1 MAELNA
7 LNATAGN
14 LEKRLQG
21 LSVARLAGGTLIR
34 DLQSVANPK
43 FQWDEGLRQTDM
55 FVKNLHRG
63 KMEIQGITDFMEKYK
78 NQSRD
83 IADNQT
89 RLANAV
95 SRTGAGGQTQV
106 YLPSVSDVKNS
117 TMALE
122 AHNRQIGIQNEM
134 LKVASTQIQNW
145 GKNMQWAGRQLMV
158 GFTIPFAAAA
168 AAAGVFAFT
177 VDKEITRITKVY
189 DGAKEEVKGLAMSTS
204 AFVTQTMGAT
214 TRSTLDVMAQLAAVG
229 QKGQELREG
238 AIQVQRLATLGEM
251 DSETSLKSYIAMQAT
266 FKMSVEETA
275 DAINYMNS
283 VENATSLQMED
294 FAEAIPRA
302 AAPIA
307 SLKGNIQDLGTIMVA
322 LKERGVDAA
331 EGANAI
337 KTLMNRLINPAE
349 QTKEAFKSLTGK
361 DLPEFIKETKGELM
375 PTMMALADVIKS
387 GNLDLLE
394 QQQLIGRLG
403 GAYQV
408 TRLTAI
414 LDGLA
419 TKGGQVEK
427 AMQIAGQGESKWAA
441 AAAQE
446 LEVQTSSISKKFTI
460 AVESFKMQLQ
470 GFGEVALKMATFI
483 IDKVG
488 GIMTALNALP
498 EWAKGIMIFGGSML
512 AIAGPIAMLVGIFGN
527 FIGTIGRG
535 IAGLNG
541 MRSKYQSL
549 TIEQKAAAIAA
560 GDLKTKFMSESDSVQ
575 ILVFQLEKLQKAYL
589 ETAQAS
595 AMTGAAMVKNQQAG
609 VLTSNMNKALEN
621 EKAEAAR
628 LAAMM
633 AQQQE
638 FVSKNKGVPS
648 KNEIAEAERMAYLEQ
663 ARRDIVNNPRY
674 TDQKRGAIFDPEMR
688 KEYERLG
695 KEMATADGLL
705 ATAQKNRQV
714 EYQTQQD
721 KLTQQI
727 KDQETKLTG
736 AIQHRTEATK
746 KAIALEREM
755 ILTGLKEQAAHAASL
770 ASASS
775 GKMTLPNVVNVGN
788 TSLQQYRG
796 SWIHNTGPKAGQM
809 ADKEELA
816 ALNQG
821 FSTVAAKTDQVADN
835 MQKSSIMAKAFSQ
848 ESLLIVSVLSSIGAS
863 VAGTNSALASW
874 LNYLALT
881 AGALSLI
888 APYFGQISDWVKN
901 RDFVQ
906 NMLGGPDGGK
916 SKMAKFGTDFKEKMS
931 DLGKGL
937 ASALFN
943 PWTAAIAGVGLAAF
957 AWYKIEKLEDERQ
970 LEHMRALS
978 STTEGWMKTLGQAQ
992 IKWGQMKDASGQVK
1006 DDMQAM
1012 VQKVRQ
1018 DNPALVTEVN
1028 RSSGA
1033 WLDQLLRSQV
1043 YRLQGQGLGEE
1054 DIMKSMRTL
1063 LMAAGKTREDID
1075 KILGNIRVTFDFK
1088 SPASDLDVFLKDA
1101 RDKMYAAG
1109 IFRGEFQGKEGVLD
1123 PGFKPTGQG
1132 SARLDQLAS
1141 DVMGKMVGMD
1151 DTMQKAVAEQ
1161 LAKQLSS
1168 AMEMGFR
1175 DLKNKYGDKLKGT
1188 WQESADAI
1196 LEFSPDSGYFP
1207 KQKEGRNGQPSPIT
1221 PVQRDLALQLNSNR
1235 DLALKLAKALNIPDD
1250 VAKKFKSFNDI
1261 LPSIGNSTRSAT
1273 EVQKQYN
1280 DAVSNAEKL
1289 GGKLTKEQKAQLAAV
1304 YASARGLDAAKLAA
1318 NGYAAAVDKT
1328 SDSIRENNRGIQ
1340 LLISNLNDV
1349 RNAHGDYA
1357 GIVSGSG
1364 SFWGNTADSESGFGG
1379 LSGSPEQQGSMLN
1392 DAMRSSYSNTMNVAF
1407 DLASMQAERQYQ
1419 SRMDGIT
1426 NYYQGIKDRLQNES
1440 KQLDNAWKDRMQSF
1454 DDSWKDRVDAT
1465 RQSFED
1471 RRDAIDSE
1479 IEAIQ
1484 DQQDANKELDD
1495 QRQRMFEAEERRM
1508 ERLTELANAN
1518 IKYTRALASG
1528 NLDEAAMIMNNT
1540 ERLQSAW
1547 GSQDAKLASDDK
1559 SRTRDKADKERIDAL
1574 NKKKDSLKDEE
1585 EAVLNSLDKQQEMEK
1600 RALEQQKENEKERL
1614 QNRIDGLA
1622 KEQSAV
1628 EQSERRKQELDK
1640 KTLEIQLAT
1649 LKAFVPMNEAQ
1660 LWEHIGRVQG
1670 AYGQHGIQLQFKGT
1684 QWGQIVGSALFNN
1697 VEAAR
1702 VQLSNNSAWQQSGA
1716 AIGDAI
1722 SKGAFGLSLGD
1733 FFNMIISGTPP
1744 AGWKPP
1750 GANTSYIPQQY
1761 TTGGPNKFY
1770 HTGGHI
1776 GYDMGGRNAIGGN
1789 LRSDEIPI
1797 VAQQG
1802 EFMLS
1807 KAATDRLG
1815 PQTLRD
1821 LNAGKIGMGG
1831 ADLGLAAI
1839 GAGIGVSLM
1848 RAMMNAVFLGSQ
1860 KQQTEGSVMGVA
1872 KPGVY
1877 GNVKLDGDQLRNA
1890 SIIAGVGKSMG
1901 ASTRDIVI
1909 SLMTAMQESTL
1920 RNLNYGDRD
1929 SLGLFQQRPSMG
1941 WGTPAQVTNPEYAAR
1956 KFFEG
1961 LLRVENRGSM
1971 PLTLAAQAV
1980 QRSAFPYAY
1989 ANWQSMAEALVGSMG
2004 SDPNQLAGFGMF
2016 SRMLAERG
2024 AAGAAGTG
2032 KYARPSSGPVTS
2044 EFGPRWG
2051 AHHDGIDIGS
2061 PSGSSIVATDTGRVI
2076 SAGWNNGG
2084 FGNWTLIDHGSGL
2097 ISGYAHQSRVAV
2109 SGGQQVQR
2117 GQTIGYVGSTGYS
2130 TGPHLHFQMGGG
2142 PGRFQ
2147 NPRNWIP
2154 SLDVGANI
2162 KYDNVLANLHK
2173 DETVLTAPLSE
2184 ALKRGIRQLD
2194 SGVNNAYYV
2203 DVKIDGTNIPAPE
2216 LKRMMA
2222 EVIEEKKLKDLRKTG
2237 KVR

>member
-14 LEKRLQG
+14 LEKRLQA
-21 LSVARLAGGTLIR
+21 LNVSRLAGGTLIR
-34 DLQSVANPK
+34 DLQSVAAPK
-43 FQWDEGLRQTDM
+43 FQWDEGLRQTDL

-63 KMEIQGITDFMEKYK
+63 KMEIQGITDFMEKWK
-78 NQSRD
+78 TQSRD
-83 IADNQT
+83 IAENQT

-95 SRTGAGGQTQV
+95 TRTGSGGQTQA
-106 YLPSVSDVKNS
+106 YLPSVSDIRNS

-122 AHNRQIGIQNEM
+122 AQNRQHAIQNEM
-134 LKVASTQIQNW
+134 LKVGSTEIQNW

-168 AAAGVFAFT
+168 AAAGVFAFS

-189 DGAKEEVKGLAMSTS
+189 DGAKDEVKGLAVST
-204 AFVTQTMGAT
+204 AQFVTSTMGAT
-214 TRSTLDVMAQLAAVG
+214 AKSTLDVMAQLAAVG
-229 QKGQELREG
+229 MKGEELKRG
-238 AIQVQRLATLGEM
+238 AIEVQRLSVLGEM
-251 DSETSLKSYIAMQAT
+251 DSDTALKSYIALMAT
-266 FKMSVEETA
+266 FKQTVDETA
-275 DAINYMNS
+275 ASTNYMNS
-283 VENATSLQMED
+283 LENATSLQMED
-294 FAEAIPRA
+294 LAEAIPRA

-307 SLKGNIQDLGTIMVA
+307 QLGGSLQDLGTIMVA

-337 KTLMNRLINPAE
+337 KTLMNRLINPAQ
-349 QTKEAFKSLTGK
+349 QTKETFKALTGQE
-361 DLPEFIKETKGELM
+361 LEEFIQKTQGKLM
-375 PTMMALADVIKS
+375 PTMQALSEVIHN

-394 QQQLIGRLG
+394 RQQLIGRLG

-419 TKGGQVEK
+419 QKGGQVDK
-427 AMQIAGQGESKWAA
+427 AFEIAAQSESKWAA
-441 AAAQE
+441 MAAQE
-446 LEVQTSSISKKFTI
+446 LETKTQSISGKFQI

-470 GFGEVALKMATFI
+470 GFGEVALKMATFVVSKLG
-483 IDKVG
+483 DMMG
-488 GIMTALNALP
+488 ALNSLP
-498 EWAKGIMIFGGSML
+498 DWVKGLVIVGASIL
-512 AIAGPIAMLVGIFGN
+512 AVAGPLTMIIGIFGN
-527 FIGTIGRG
+527 FVGTIGRG
-535 IAGLNG
+535 IANVRNMGNG
-541 MRSKYQSL
+541 YKSL
-549 TIEQKAAAIAA
+549 TIDQKAAAIAA
-560 GDLKTKFMSESDSVQ
+560 GDLKNKFVSESDAIQ
-575 ILVFQLEKLQKAYL
+575 ILVFQLDKLQKAYL

-595 AMTGAAMVKNQQAG
+595 TLAGNAMTRGQQTTAIAKN
-609 VLTSNMNKALEN
+609 MDKAVAN
-621 EKAEAAR
+621 EKAEAAK
-628 LAAMM
+628 LAALM
-633 AQQQE
+633 AQQQD
-638 FVSKNKGVPS
+638 FVSKNRGVPS
-648 KNEIAEAERMAYLEQ
+648 KNELAEAERMAYLEQ
-663 ARRDIVNNPRY
+663 ARRDIMANPRY
-674 TDQKRGAIFDPEMR
+674 TDQKRGLIFDPEMR
-688 KEYERLG
+688 KQYEQYG
-695 KEMATADGLL
+695 KEMATADSMLISEQKRRQDL
-705 ATAQKNRQV
+705 YQAQ
-714 EYQTQQD
+714 ED
-721 KLTQQI
+721 KLTGQI
-727 KDQETKLTG
+727 RTQEAVLTG
-736 AIQHRTEATK
+736 AIKNRTNATREALAAEK
-746 KAIALEREM
+746 NML
-755 ILTGLKEQAAHAASL
+755 LTGLKEQAGHAAAVA
-770 ASASS
+770 ASK
-775 GKMTLPNVVNVGN
+775 GTDPNEVMVGN
-788 TSLQQYRG
+788 TRFY
-796 SWIHNTGPKAGQM
+796 NTNNGVFKEQDGKKIAATADEVKAIN
-809 ADKEELA
+809 D
-816 ALNQG
+816 G
-821 FSTVAAKTDQVADN
+821 FNTVATSTGKVADN
-835 MQKSSIMAKAFSQ
+835 VEKSSIMAKAFSQ
-848 ESLLIVSVLSSIGAS
+848 EALFAVSAVAAIGSA
-863 VAGTNSALASW
+863 VAGTNSGLAAW
-874 LNYLALT
+874 LNYLALG
-881 AGALSLI
+881 AGMLSII
-888 APYFGQISDWVKN
+888 APFFGQIGDFFKKQDFTSKLLGDKN
-901 RDFVQ
+901 DR
-906 NMLGGPDGGK
+906 K
-916 SKMAKFGTDFKEKMS
+916 SKMADIGKEFKDFGKS
-931 DLGKGL
+931 L
-937 ASALFN
+937 ASFAFN
-943 PWTAAIAGVGLAAF
+943 PWTLAIAAVGVALFTGYQLAKREAD
-957 AWYKIEKLEDERQ
+957 ASVK
-970 LEHMRALS
+970 HMQALS
-978 STTEGWMKTLGQAQ
+978 STTDGWMKTLGQAE
-992 IKWGQMKDASGQVK
+992 IKWGQMKDSSGQVK

-1012 VQKVRQ
+1012 VNKVRQ
-1018 DNPALVTEVN
+1018 DNTELVTEVS
-1028 RSSGA
+1028 RQKGSG
-1033 WLDQLLRSQV
+1033 LDELLRSQV
-1043 YRLQGQGLGEE
+1043 YRLQGQGLSQT
-1054 DIMKSMRTL
+1054 DIMKSMETL
-1063 LMAAGKTREDID
+1063 LMAAGKTRQEID
-1075 KILGNIRVTFDFK
+1075 KILGNIKITFDFK
-1088 SPASDLDVFLKDA
+1088 TPLSDIDVFLKDVREKA
-1101 RDKMYAAG
+1101 YQSG
-1109 IFRGEFQGKEGVLD
+1109 IFRGNFQGEEGMFED
-1123 PGFKPTGQG
+1123 AFKSTRMG
-1132 SARLDQLAS
+1132 SERLNNLAQ
-1141 DVMGKMVGMD
+1141 DIMGKMVGMD
-1151 DTMQKAVAEQ
+1151 DSTQKYVAEQ
-1161 LAKQLSS
+1161 LAKQLNS
-1168 AMEMGFR
+1168 AMDQGFQ
-1175 DLKNKYGDKLKGT
+1175 DLKNKYGAQLKNT
-1188 WQESADAI
+1188 WQESAKAMLD
-1196 LEFSPDSGYFP
+1196 FSPDKGYV
-1207 KQKEGRNGQPSPIT
+1207 PSQATNSRGSKTPIT
-1221 PVQRDLALQLNSNR
+1221 EAQRDLALQLNANR

-1261 LPSIGNSTRSAT
+1261 IPMIGNSSKSAT

-1280 DAVSNAEKL
+1280 DAVEKAEKQ
-1289 GGKLTKEQKAQLAAV
+1289 GGKLTDEQKKQMAAA
-1304 YASARGLDAAKLAA
+1304 YAAARGLDAAKLAA
-1318 NGYAAAVDKT
+1318 NGYADQMDKNAE
-1328 SDSIRENNRGIQ
+1328 SIRANNRGIEI
-1340 LLISNLNDV
+1340 LLGNLNDI
-1349 RNAHGDYA
+1349 RREHGNFS
-1357 GIVSGSG
+1357 GILSGG
-1364 SFWGNTADSESGFGG
+1364 GDFWKNTADTESGFGG
-1379 LSGSPEQQGSMLN
+1379 LTGTPEQQGAMLN
-1392 DAMRSSYSNTMNVAF
+1392 DTMRTAYSNTMGVAF

-1419 SRMDGIT
+1419 ERMDGIT

-1440 KQLDNAWKDRMQSF
+1440 KALDKSWQDRMEAFS
-1454 DDSWKDRVDAT
+1454 DSWKDRIDST
-1465 RQSFED
+1465 KQSFED
-1471 RRDAIDSE
+1471 RRDAIQDE
-1479 IEAIQ
+1479 IDAIEEQ
-1484 DQQDANKELDD
+1484 RDANKELDD
-1495 QRQRMFEAEERRM
+1495 QRQRMFEAEERRV

-1540 ERLQSAW
+1540 ERLQSSW
-1547 GSQDAKLASDDK
+1547 GSQDSKLAADDK
-1559 SRTRDKADKERIDAL
+1559 SKAKDKADQDRIDAL
-1574 NKKKDSLKDEE
+1574 KKKQDSLKDEE
-1585 EAVLNSLDKQQEMEK
+1585 DAVLKSLDKQQEMEK

-1622 KEQSAV
+1622 KEQAAV
-1628 EQSERRKQELDK
+1628 EQSEKRKQELDR

-1684 QWGQIVGSALFNN
+1684 QWGQIVGSALYNN
-1697 VEAAR
+1697 VESAR

-1733 FFNMIISGTPP
+1733 FFNMIITGTPP

-1750 GANTSYIPQQY
+1750 GSSASYIPQSY

-1770 HTGGHI
+1770 HTGGLL
-1776 GYDMGGRNAIGGN
+1776 GFDPGGRNGMGGQLN
-1789 LRSDEIPI
+1789 SDEIPI
-1797 VAQQG
+1797 VAQRG
-1802 EFMLS
+1802 EFMMS

-1821 LNAGKIGMGG
+1821 LNSGKIGMGG

-1877 GNVKLDGDQLRNA
+1877 GNVNLDADQLRNA
-1890 SIIAGVGKSMG
+1890 SIIAGVGRSMG

-2016 SRMLAERG
+2016 ARMLQG
-2024 AAGAAGTG
+2024 AGAGAGAAGTG

-2061 PSGSSIVATDTGRVI
+2061 PLNSTIVATDTGRVI

-2084 FGNWTLIDHGSGL
+2084 FGNWTLIDHGAGL

-2142 PGRFQ
+2142 PGKFQ

-2184 ALKRGIRQLD
+2184 SLKRGINQLD
-2194 SGVNNAYYV
+2194 SGVSNAYHV
-2203 DVKIDGTNIPAPE
+2203 EMNINGTNLSENQLRRAISDAFE
-2216 LKRMMA
+2216 ER
-2222 EVIEEKKLKDLRKTG
+2222 VIRDARKVG
-2237 KVR
+2237 KIR